1 MTLIVFLDNKHVF
14 PTYDQVKLATKRC
27 RLINITP
34 APDDSMKKM
43 PWKNYLRNNL
53 YSSSLPSNDF
63 VGKSLATWWRV
74 TLLAQGNIFNVFFT
88 SIKKTMSLIFEI
100 KNIHLWHPIAV
111 MLHARPAFHKLTE
124 RKFQMGIGRDH
135 LKKVVEPPEPYS
147 STSMSGL
154 NTEQISSTP
163 HQSNI
168 TVLISELTTA
178 DDHPVG
184 HLPMVDS
191 KESVRLY
198 SYKHFSF
205 TVIFPSWPPSKL
217 PVNLSTPDLFQKY
230 KNTLTIT
237 QI

>member
-1 MTLIVFLDNKHVF
+1 MTLIVFLDNKHVL

-34 APDDSMKKM
+34 APDDSMKNM
-43 PWKNYLRNNL
+43 PWKNYLRSNL

-74 TLLAQGNIFNVFFT
+74 TLLAQGNIFNVFLT
-88 SIKKTMSLIFEI
+88 LNKETMGLIFEI

-168 TVLISELTTA
+168 TVLIIEIGKQLMIIQLAT
-178 DDHPVG
+178 
-184 HLPMVDS
+184 
-191 KESVRLY
+191 
-198 SYKHFSF
+198 
-205 TVIFPSWPPSKL
+205 FPWWIQRR
-217 PVNLSTPDLFQKY
+217 V
-230 KNTLTIT
+230 
-237 QI
+237 

>member
-1 MTLIVFLDNKHVF
+1 
-14 PTYDQVKLATKRC
+14 
-27 RLINITP
+27 
-34 APDDSMKKM
+34 
-43 PWKNYLRNNL
+43 
-53 YSSSLPSNDF
+53 
-63 VGKSLATWWRV
+63 
-74 TLLAQGNIFNVFFT
+74 
-88 SIKKTMSLIFEI
+88 MSLIFEI

-205 TVIFPSWPPSKL
+205 TVIFSSWPPSKL

-237 QI
+237 QIQIQNSANSTSTSPHQAYLVALSVASIYDLTLLS